1 MRVIPAIDLI
11 DGRCVRLREG
21 DFAAKTEYAADPV
34 ELALEYAQAGARW
47 LHVVDLDGARD
58 GERRNAT
65 LISRLVREVTDKG
78 DMQVQLG
85 GGIRSAETLAQALAL
100 GVGRV
105 VVGSAVI
112 SAPNLLGDWLDTF
125 DPGSVVL
132 AVDVRVDE
140 EDGRPWP
147 WVHGWT
153 QRAGIDLWALLAIA
167 ANAGLRHVL
176 CTDIARDGTLA
187 GPNLDLYETLR
198 DRHPGLCIQSSGGV
212 GTIEHLEALEEV
224 AVDAAITGKALLDGR
239 IPLDHARRWLRA

>member
-21 DFAAKTEYAADPV
+21 DFAAKTEYAADPI

-58 GERRNAT
+58 GERRNGA
-65 LISRLVREVTDKG
+65 LISRLVKTVNDSA

-85 GGIRSAETLAQALAL
+85 GGIRNADTIARALQL

-105 VVGSAVI
+105 VIGSAVI
-112 SAPNLLGDWLDTF
+112 ANPSLLTDWLDIF
-125 DPGSVVL
+125 DPGCVVL
-132 AVDVRVDE
+132 AVDVRVE

-147 WVHGWT
+147 WLHGWT
-153 QRAGIDLWALLAIA
+153 KRADIDLWTLLDA
-167 ANAGLRHVL
+167 ASSAGLRHVL

-187 GPNLDLYETLR
+187 GPNLELYETLR

-212 GTIEHLEALEEV
+212 GSVEHLQALEAV
-224 AVDAAITGKALLDGR
+224 QVDAAITGKALLDGR
-239 IPLDHARRWLRA
+239 IRMDEAQRWLSA